1 MAKKYLQKIIIKLT
15 KCSNKGRG
23 NLLRELKSV
32 VNDLVINIEKQ
43 YNMMEKTKKFSFNEV
58 KKHLELLFKFQVILE
73 LSKNL
78 GSWDIYYE
86 EIKKEL
92 IEECKQFYFKFPL
105 IKENIIKDLG
115 INCINI
121 IKSYIDGR
129 IELIIF

>member
-1 MAKKYLQKIIIKLT
+1 MSALNFNSFSIPNFFPILFLKFIF
-15 KCSNKGRG
+15 KG
-23 NLLRELKSV
+23 
-32 VNDLVINIEKQ
+32 
-43 YNMMEKTKKFSFNEV
+43 MENTKKIPFNEV
-58 KKHLELLFKFQVILE
+58 KKHLEFLFKFLVSLE

-78 GSWDIYYE
+78 ESWDNYYE

-105 IKENIIKDLG
+105 IKENIIKNLE

-129 IELIIF
+129 IEVIIF